1 MDVTLLVT
9 KTDFCT
15 HNLECELKNIG
26 IECHTE
32 YIENH
37 PELVSEYQ
45 IRHSPNIFVDGHLV
59 FRALPSLDELKAYF
73 GRG

>member
-15 HNLECELKNIG
+15 HNLECELNNLG
-26 IECHTE
+26 IDYHTE

-37 PELVSEYQ
+37 PELVSAHQ
-45 IRHSPNIFVDGHLV
+45 IRHSPNIFVDGNLI
-59 FRALPSLDELKAYF
+59 FRGQPSPDELKTYF
-73 GRG
+73 SRD